1 MDENSQIT
9 KTPAQLTEEVA
20 YINEH
25 RASQM
30 PFDIAIDG
38 ITIGT
43 GDAAQVQEYEDAGA
57 TWYFEIL
64 FGLRG
69 SMDDL
74 MARVRAGPPR

>member
-38 ITIGT
+38 ITSRA

-69 SMDDL
+69 SMDEL
-74 MARVRAGPPR
+74 LTRVRAGTPR